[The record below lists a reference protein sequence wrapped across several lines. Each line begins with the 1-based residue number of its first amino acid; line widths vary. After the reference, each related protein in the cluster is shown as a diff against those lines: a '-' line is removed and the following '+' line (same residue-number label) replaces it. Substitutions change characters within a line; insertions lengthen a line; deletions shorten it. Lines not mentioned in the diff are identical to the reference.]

1 MTGSSSVDPVL
12 RRARTALFIA
22 FGAQGFSLVALTSEV
37 PTIQTQL
44 RLSDQNL
51 QLTVAMVPIVAAVG
65 SIVAGVLV
73 KKHGSALVLRIA
85 QIALLLAIIGVG
97 FSHSMAAALPC
108 LAAVGFMIGAVDA
121 TTNMQG
127 VVLQKRYGRSI
138 MLSFHGMWAAGAAAG
153 SLVAT
158 GFARL
163 TPSLPPFYLTAGA
176 LLAAAVLP
184 AGRYLLGNVRDETIA
199 LDPATGKPFRLP
211 WRPMIAI
218 MVVMTLAYFGDSSV
232 SNAGGLFVKQTL
244 HGAHWQQ
251 TIVYFAYSI
260 PFLIGRFSGDRLVSR
275 FGGVTLGR
283 TGAVIGAV
291 GFAIVASAPNPYTAL
306 GGFAVVGLGISVM
319 APLCFSAAGRLD
331 PADTGV
337 AVARLNVFNYVGFL
351 LGAGIIT
358 GMPTRVG
365 MSIPLVAVALITI
378 VAFGF
383 DDRRT
388 AARFGIGSAAA
399 SASTASSAAAQST
412 ATGASSGGLPE
423 VASPS

>member
-1 MTGSSSVDPVL
+1 MTDSSSVDPAL
-12 RRARTALFIA
+12 RRARVALFIA
-22 FGAQGFSLVALTSEV
+22 FGAQGFSLIALTSEV
-37 PTIQTQL
+37 PTLQTQL

-51 QLTVAMVPIVAAVG
+51 QLTVAMVPIIAAVG
-65 SIVAGVLV
+65 SIVAGILV
-73 KKHGSALVLRIA
+73 KRHGSALVLRVA
-85 QIALLLAIIGVG
+85 QIAVLLAITGVG
-97 FSHSMAAALPC
+97 FSHSMALALPC

-163 TPSLPPFYLTAGA
+163 TPSLPPFYLTATVVLASVLIWAGPR
-176 LLAAAVLP
+176 LLSGVQ
-184 AGRYLLGNVRDETIA
+184 DETLA

-211 WRPMIAI
+211 WKPMIAI
-218 MVVMTLAYFGDSSV
+218 MVVMTLAYFADSSV

-244 HGAHWQQ
+244 DGAHWQQ

-260 PFLIGRFSGDRLVSR
+260 PFLIGRFSGDKLVSR
-275 FGGVTLGR
+275 FGGVILGR
-283 TGAVIGAV
+283 AGAVIAAI
-291 GFAIVASAPNPYTAL
+291 GFAIVVSAPNPMTAL
-306 GGFAVVGLGISVM
+306 GGFAVVGLGVSVM

-331 PADTGV
+331 PGDTGV

-365 MSIPLVAVALITI
+365 MSIPLVAVALIA
-378 VAFGF
+378 AFAHGF
-383 DDRRT
+383 DERRT
-388 AARFGIGSAAA
+388 AARFGIGAGVAES
-399 SASTASSAAAQST
+399 
-412 ATGASSGGLPE
+412 SSGGLPE
-423 VASPS
+423 VAAPN

>member
-1 MTGSSSVDPVL
+1 VTASGNSVDPVL
-12 RRARTALFIA
+12 RRGRAALFLA
-22 FGAQGFSLVALTSEV
+22 FGAQGFSLIALTSEV
-37 PTIQTQL
+37 PTLQTQL

-51 QLTVAMVPIVAAVG
+51 QLTVAMVPIIAAVG
-65 SIVAGVLV
+65 SIVAGILV
-73 KKHGSALVLRIA
+73 KKHGSALVLRVA
-85 QIALLLAIIGVG
+85 QIGVLLAITGVG
-97 FSHSMAAALPC
+97 FSHSMTLALPC
-108 LAAVGFMIGAVDA
+108 LAVVGFMIGAVDA

-138 MLSFHGMWAAGAAAG
+138 MLSFHGVWAVGAAAG

-163 TPSLPPFYLTAGA
+163 TPELPPFYLTTT
-176 LLAAAVLP
+176 AVLGAVLLT
-184 AGRYLLGNVRDETIA
+184 AGRHLLRGVQDETIA

-218 MVVMTLAYFGDSSV
+218 MVVMTLAYFADSSV

-260 PFLIGRFSGDRLVSR
+260 PFLIGRFSGDRLVGR
-275 FGGVTLGR
+275 FGGAALGR
-283 TGAVIGAV
+283 TGAVIGAI
-291 GFAIVASAPNPYTAL
+291 GFAIVASAPNSPTAL
-306 GGFAVVGLGISVM
+306 AGFGVVGLGVSVM

-331 PADTGV
+331 PAETGV

-365 MSIPLVAVALITI
+365 MSIPLVAVALI
-378 VAFGF
+378 VFFAYGF
-383 DDRRT
+383 DERRT
-388 AARFGIGSAAA
+388 AAHFGIGPGAGTEGSPKSAH
-399 SASTASSAAAQST
+399 SPS
-412 ATGASSGGLPE
+412 GLPE
-423 VASPS
+423 VAAPGEAR

>member
-1 MTGSSSVDPVL
+1 MASSDSGGVDPVL
-12 RRARTALFIA
+12 RRARTALFLA
-22 FGAQGFSLVALTSEV
+22 FGAQGFSLVALTSEI
-37 PTIQTQL
+37 PTLQTQL
-44 RLSDQNL
+44 RLSDQSL
-51 QLTVAMVPIVAAVG
+51 QLTVAMVPIIAAVG
-65 SIVAGVLV
+65 SIVAGILV

-85 QIALLLAIIGVG
+85 QIVLLAAIVGVG
-97 FSHSMAAALPC
+97 FSHGLGLALPC

-138 MLSFHGMWAAGAAAG
+138 MLSFHGVWAVGAAAG

-158 GFARL
+158 GFAKL

-176 LLAAAVLP
+176 VLAAVLIP
-184 AGRYLLGNVRDETIA
+184 AGRYLLSGVQDETIA
-199 LDPATGKPFRLP
+199 LDPATGKPFGLP
-211 WRPMIAI
+211 WRPMAAI
-218 MVVMTLAYFGDSSV
+218 MVVMTLAYFADSSV

-260 PFLIGRFSGDRLVSR
+260 PFLIGRFSGDRLVGR
-275 FGGVTLGR
+275 FGGVRLGR

-291 GFAIVASAPNPYTAL
+291 GFAVVASAPNAPVAL
-306 GGFAVVGLGISVM
+306 AGFGVVGLGVSVM

-358 GMPTRVG
+358 GLPNRVG
-365 MSIPLVAVALITI
+365 MSIPLVAVALI
-378 VAFGF
+378 VFFAFGF
-383 DDRRT
+383 DESRT
-388 AARFGIGSAAA
+388 AAKFGFGPG
-399 SASTASSAAAQST
+399 SSA
-412 ATGASSGGLPE
+412 GLPE
-423 VASPS
+423 VAAPREAH